1 MENDN
6 YYFIIDSSFLIAF
19 YNEEDNQ
26 HTEALKI
33 IDKLSD
39 KFVLLHPYVVE
50 EVATVLTYKSDVST
64 TKKFLD
70 NVVNSENVTIPLVNI
85 KEEIKFFLKLNKR
98 ISFTDSTLIK
108 LSKEKNIP
116 ILTFDK
122 QIISILKTINF

>member
-85 KEEIKFFLKLNKR
+85 KEEIKF
-98 ISFTDSTLIK
+98 S
-108 LSKEKNIP
+108 
-116 ILTFDK
+116 
-122 QIISILKTINF
+122 

>member
-33 IDKLSD
+33 IDKSSD

-50 EVATVLTYKSDVST
+50 EVAT
-64 TKKFLD
+64 F
-70 NVVNSENVTIPLVNI
+70 
-85 KEEIKFFLKLNKR
+85 
-98 ISFTDSTLIK
+98 
-108 LSKEKNIP
+108 
-116 ILTFDK
+116 
-122 QIISILKTINF
+122 